1 MRAIILARA
10 RHATFKYLVTTAPSN
25 LWLRVIAAPSRPLL
39 AAVVVL
45 NLGLTLLVEF
55 RTLKNFPNSGDE
67 YSYFV
72 SAELF
77 ARGRLSV
84 PSPPHRDFFEFTH
97 VVNDGKF
104 YGKYPPGWPALL
116 GVGVRL
122 GVPWL
127 VNPVI
132 GALTLIAIW
141 QLARRHFSVEIANT
155 ALLMCAANPFF
166 VFNSASYFSHSS
178 CLLFLTLFLHAVFS
192 CIADPKDRRAWLLLG
207 ASSGAA
213 FLIRPFTSVVFFLP
227 CFAYLGFR
235 ILKDRRFDE
244 VLRGAAIASVPLALC
259 AALFFGYNRAQTG
272 NFFVQP
278 FQKYDPGDKPSLP
291 RDGEDWSTRFQT
303 HVANRLWQLNRWLP
317 LSVLLLLVAAG
328 TRALRQDPRIRT
340 CLACFGA
347 MFVAFFC
354 YWGDGIVQYGPRYL
368 YECFAPLLL
377 VCAAVSV
384 SFGRGGF
391 LTVLGMFLLG
401 VSTFVVSTDEVG
413 REISANREVHRVA
426 QDSGVTS
433 GIIFVRNG
441 FTTGPLWG
449 SPGSVIDFDG
459 PLLVVHHRGEQNAEF
474 LRAFPGRKSY
484 VYDFD
489 RETWKGTLF
498 PLEESR

>member
-1 MRAIILARA
+1 MSVA
-10 RHATFKYLVTTAPSN
+10 S
-25 LWLRVIAAPSRPLL
+25 AAGDFWVRLIGTPSRPLV
-39 AAVVVL
+39 AAIVVL
-45 NLGLTLLVEF
+45 NLALTLFVEF
-55 RTLKNFPNSGDE
+55 RTLQNFPNSGDE
-67 YSYFV
+67 YAYFV

-77 ARGRLSV
+77 ASGRLSV

-116 GVGVRL
+116 AVGVRL

-132 GALTLIAIW
+132 GALTLIAMW
-141 QLARRHFSVEIANT
+141 QLARRHFSIEIANT
-155 ALLMCAANPFF
+155 AVLMCAANPYFI
-166 VFNSASYFSHSS
+166 FNSASYFSHSS

-192 CIADPKDRRAWLLLG
+192 CAADPRDRRSWLLLG
-207 ASSGAA
+207 LSAGAA
-213 FLIRPFTSVVFFLP
+213 FLIRPFTSAVFFLP
-227 CFAYLGFR
+227 CFAYLAVR
-235 ILKDRRFDE
+235 IVKDHPLPE
-244 VLRGAAIASVPLALC
+244 VLRGAAIAAAPLAVC
-259 AALFFGYNRAQTG
+259 AVLFFGYNRAQTG
-272 NFFVQP
+272 NLFLQP

-291 RDGEDWSTRFQT
+291 RDGEDWSTRLRS
-303 HVANRLWQLNRWLP
+303 HVVNRLWQLNRWLP

-328 TRALRQDPRIRT
+328 TRQVRRDPRIRT

-368 YECFAPLLL
+368 YECLGPLLL
-377 VCAAVSV
+377 VCAAVSA
-384 SFGRGGF
+384 SFGRGGI

-401 VSTFVVSTDEVG
+401 LSTFVVSTDEVG
-413 REISANREVHRVA
+413 REVSANREVHRVA
-426 QDSGVTS
+426 KDSGVTS

-449 SPGSVIDFDG
+449 SPGSVIDFEA
-459 PLLVVHHRGEQNAEF
+459 PLLVVHHRGPDNAEF
-474 LRAFPGRKSY
+474 LKQFPGRKSY

-489 RETWKGTLF
+489 RESWKGTLF
-498 PLEESR
+498 PLEEAR